1 MLIISKIFLTL
12 KGAIMRVAVLAS
24 VLLHNKKKEEL
35 KLKEEKPI
43 KSKPKAKNKAK
54 GVYKLSKRKKSSNKS
69 SG

>member
-1 MLIISKIFLTL
+1 MWIISKIFLTL

-24 VLLHNKKKEEL
+24 VLLHNKRKEEL
-35 KLKEEKPI
+35 KLKEEKSI

-54 GVYKLSKRKKSSNKS
+54 GVSKRKKSSNKS